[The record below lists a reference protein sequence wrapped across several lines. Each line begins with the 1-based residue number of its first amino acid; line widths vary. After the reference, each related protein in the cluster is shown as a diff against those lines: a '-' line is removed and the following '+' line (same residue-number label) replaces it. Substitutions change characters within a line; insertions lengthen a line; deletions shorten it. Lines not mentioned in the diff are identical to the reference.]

1 VAGFYIKSRNLDQ
14 MKETISHKIERL
26 TRKAKLQGKKAAV
39 KVPVQSSL
47 HHVIKTKEQA
57 DLFMKLLKDA

>member
-1 VAGFYIKSRNLDQ
+1 
-14 MKETISHKIERL
+14 MKETISSKIERL
-26 TRKAKLQGKKAAV
+26 TRQAKSQGKKTEV

-47 HHVIKTKEQA
+47 HHVIKSKQQA

>member
-1 VAGFYIKSRNLDQ
+1 
-14 MKETISHKIERL
+14 MKETISQKIERL